1 MLELIQIRKSFDGTA
16 ILDRVDMEVPDG
28 EIVSVLGP
36 SECGKMTLM
45 RIVLG
50 MEKADMGQIL
60 FRGRDLTRTPMEE
73 RGFQVVFRDCSF
85 FPNMNVYKNIVY
97 GLRNRPGISNR
108 EEVEKLIDLLELR
121 KILGNR
127 VGMLTTGQ
135 KECTALARIL
145 VMKPKVLLLEDPFAD
160 LDEEEKDK
168 IIEMLRKIIEK
179 YHITIMMTVRD
190 SDEALKVSDKILILN
205 RGRVAQ
211 YGTPQEILFRPETPF
226 IKEFIA
232 ASRRGFHQ
240 YGAASMAAAAPA
252 NPASALAFCQNRTD
266 FPLHQIKGNII
277 HSAVGNDVCKDP
289 GGFYIEIVHWFHRS

>member
-1 MLELIQIRKSFDGTA
+1 MKAVLERRIRVLELIQIRKSFDGTA

-60 FRGRDLTRTPMEE
+60 FRGRDLTRIPMEE

-252 NPASALAFCQNRTD
+252 NPASALD
-266 FPLHQIKGNII
+266 F
-277 HSAVGNDVCKDP
+277 
-289 GGFYIEIVHWFHRS
+289 